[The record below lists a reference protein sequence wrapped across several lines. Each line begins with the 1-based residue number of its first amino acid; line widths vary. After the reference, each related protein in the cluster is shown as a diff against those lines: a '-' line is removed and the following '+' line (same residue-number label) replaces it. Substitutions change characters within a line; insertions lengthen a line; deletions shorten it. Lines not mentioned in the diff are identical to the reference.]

1 MVDSPF
7 PPSENE
13 HFSESASGDI
23 VCRYILLDG
32 AIQIRLDAR
41 AYSLSRAYATAYAYL
56 DRAWVVFE
64 GDGQSEIRILVRPKK
79 KEVDLDGLAKEF
91 LNELVSV
98 TNYFNNLEANKE
110 VISMIMQRAL
120 FSASPQSAP
129 VQPGDLEPAGEDHG
143 QK

>member
-7 PPSENE
+7 PPPENE
-13 HFSESASGDI
+13 HAAAGVRNQKTGFW
-23 VCRYILLDG
+23 VKDG
-32 AIQIRLDAR
+32 AIHLALDSQ

-56 DRAWVVFE
+56 DRAWILFE
-64 GDGQSEIRILVRPKK
+64 RNGDSEIRIWIRPKK
-79 KEVDLDGLAKEF
+79 EGADLEILAKEF

-129 VQPGDLEPAGEDHG
+129 AKPDSPEQNGEDHG
-143 QK
+143 RK